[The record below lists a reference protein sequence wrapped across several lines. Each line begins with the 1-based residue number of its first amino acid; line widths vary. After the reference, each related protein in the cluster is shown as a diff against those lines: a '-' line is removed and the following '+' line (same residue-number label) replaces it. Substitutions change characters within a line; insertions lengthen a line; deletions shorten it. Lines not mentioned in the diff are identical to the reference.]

1 MVSQPNNIRP
11 DHSELLLFAEQMPA
25 ECADDT
31 RIFKSE
37 CPPDKKFKVQDLFEF
52 RRGRGDYH
60 ASIAAALV
68 ALFFLLFFW
77 SETGWQNR
85 KLPDNIGQYVGYQFG
100 LTEIDGRKARLGT
113 ILKQSWVAPVLC
125 LALLVPAT
133 LWNLRASLKVR
144 RWRQRF
150 LLPVESGYETSKYIA
165 ALEFVAYFILYT
177 MCIPVLGYLLSTLIM
192 GVFLTWRLGYR
203 TFKWLLKGL
212 VSSFA
217 IVVIFRTLLQIKTPS
232 VVWLYDQLPSA
243 LRVFMLT
250 YF

>member
-1 MVSQPNNIRP
+1 MSSQPNNNKG
-11 DHSELLLFAEQMPA
+11 DHLELLLFDEQMPP
-25 ECADDT
+25 EFADNAQ
-31 RIFKSE
+31 RFKSE
-37 CPPDKKFKVQDLFEF
+37 CPPDKKVKVQDLFEF

-60 ASIAAALV
+60 ASVAAAV
-68 ALFFLLFFW
+68 AAVFFLIFFW
-77 SETGWQNR
+77 SETGWQDR
-85 KLPDNIGQYVGYQFG
+85 KLPDNIGQYVGYQLG
-100 LTEIDGRKARLGT
+100 LTDFEGRKARLGT

-125 LALLVPAT
+125 LALLVPAA

-217 IVVIFRTLLQIKTPS
+217 IVVVFRTLLQIKTPS

>member
-125 LALLVPAT
+125 LALLVPAA

>member
-1 MVSQPNNIRP
+1 MDSRLTNKISNHE
-11 DHSELLLFAEQMPA
+11 DLLLFDEQVPS
-25 ECADDT
+25 EVIDSKKLF
-31 RIFKSE
+31 RSE
-37 CPPDKKFKVQDLFEF
+37 CPPDKKIKVQDLFEF
-52 RRGRGDYH
+52 TRGRGDFH
-60 ASIAAALV
+60 ASIAAALA

-85 KLPDNIGQYVGYQFG
+85 KLPDNLSQYAGFQFG
-100 LTEIDGRKARLGT
+100 LTDYEGRKARLGT
-113 ILKQSWVAPVLC
+113 ILKQSWVAPMLC
-125 LALLVPAT
+125 LALLVPAAI
-133 LWNLRASLKVR
+133 WNLRASIQVR

-150 LLPVESGYETSKYIA
+150 LLPIEAGYETAKYLA

-177 MCIPVLGYLLSTLIM
+177 ISIPILGYLLSTLIL

-203 TFKWLLKGL
+203 TTKWLLTGL
-212 VSSFA
+212 LSSFV
-217 IVVIFRTLLQIKTPS
+217 IVVVFRTLLQIKTPS

>member
-1 MVSQPNNIRP
+1 MT
-11 DHSELLLFAEQMPA
+11 D
-25 ECADDT
+25 
-31 RIFKSE
+31 
-37 CPPDKKFKVQDLFEF
+37 FE
-52 RRGRGDYH
+52 
-60 ASIAAALV
+60 
-68 ALFFLLFFW
+68 
-77 SETGWQNR
+77 
-85 KLPDNIGQYVGYQFG
+85 
-100 LTEIDGRKARLGT
+100 GRKARLGT

-125 LALLVPAT
+125 LALLVPAA

-203 TFKWLLKGL
+203 TFKWLLTGL

-217 IVVIFRTLLQIKTPS
+217 IVVVFRTLLQIKTPS
-232 VVWLYDQLPSA
+232 VVWLYDQLPST